1 MGQKSAEDY
10 SKFAKEA
17 AKLMKWTDK
26 NISLI
31 AAGSS
36 AFNWSDGDWL
46 KWNRTVLYELY
57 NQIDYISIHNYWTL
71 SDDYNVIMGQRALE
85 VEQKIT
91 IPAAMIK
98 EVRTRYEMAKPI
110 YLVMDEWAPYSR
122 DFLGS
127 LAVAQHFN
135 SFIRHADVVKMA
147 NYTML
152 TSILSFDRE
161 KGFYKSPTFYIFKL
175 FSNNCRGVSLDVFVD
190 CEKFKATDF
199 YKDIPYLDVTSS
211 YSKDT
216 KTMVINVVNRHKD
229 NAISTEIISSSGDF
243 AGKASASELSIA
255 DYKAPLTYD
264 KKDQYVPVVKEV
276 AVKGNSMTYSFPAHS
291 FTQIIVKT
299 VN

>member
-1 MGQKSAEDY
+1 
-10 SKFAKEA
+10 
-17 AKLMKWTDK
+17 
-26 NISLI
+26 
-31 AAGSS
+31 
-36 AFNWSDGDWL
+36 
-46 KWNRTVLYELY
+46 
-57 NQIDYISIHNYWTL
+57 
-71 SDDYNVIMGQRALE
+71 MGQRALE

-110 YLVMDEWAPYSR
+110 YLVMDEWAPYGR
-122 DFLGS
+122 
-127 LAVAQHFN
+127 
-135 SFIRHADVVKMA
+135 
-147 NYTML
+147 
-152 TSILSFDRE
+152 
-161 KGFYKSPTFYIFKL
+161 
-175 FSNNCRGVSLDVFVD
+175 DVFVD

-243 AGKASASELSIA
+243 AGKAAASELSIA